1 MHFTCNAC
9 GERSQKLINR
19 LAYEKGTVFVEVFS
33 FLYALDM
40 LLHTFYTIFSIKLNL
55 GFLFLMTNLM
65 KIETLS
71 WLMVISI
78 QCSGC
83 LKYHNLV
90 DNLNLVV
97 EYNFLEEISDTDE
110 AWCIIQ
116 LYFVNFILFF
126 YSLDMFKGNYKSY
139 NSLEN
144 VQDGKS
150 RIWEFFNA
158 KLFLFRVDS
167 LTCL

>member
-1 MHFTCNAC
+1 
-9 GERSQKLINR
+9 
-19 LAYEKGTVFVEVFS
+19 
-33 FLYALDM
+33 
-40 LLHTFYTIFSIKLNL
+40 
-55 GFLFLMTNLM
+55 
-65 KIETLS
+65 
-71 WLMVISI
+71 MVISI